1 MMDKAARSW
10 LTGVALMLAIVLT
23 ADVDGGQNREVGDD
37 GRSDKSIDECRSN
50 ESIDGGCTSDN

>member
-1 MMDKAARSW
+1 
-10 LTGVALMLAIVLT
+10 MLAVVLT